1 MLLHNLQITAVGF
14 FSGFHERG
22 RSGPYISLIATAN
35 GPAKEK
41 GSFHYTQG
49 SGRVFRTYF
58 CPRENASPLIPVK

>member
-22 RSGPYISLIATAN
+22 RSGPYISLIATAI

-49 SGRVFRTYF
+49 FQDILLSQGE
-58 CPRENASPLIPVK
+58 CIPFNPS